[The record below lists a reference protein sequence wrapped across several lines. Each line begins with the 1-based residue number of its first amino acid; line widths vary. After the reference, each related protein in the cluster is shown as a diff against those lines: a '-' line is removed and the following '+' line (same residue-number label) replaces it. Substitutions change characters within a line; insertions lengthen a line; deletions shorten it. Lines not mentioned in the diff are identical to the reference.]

1 MGSFFIGYLDDVP
14 VATGA
19 WRRRTDVQVD
29 GTSQTAEIK
38 RMYVAPRVQRRGLAR
53 AMLAHLEDTARAA
66 GAEVMVLETG
76 MRQPEAIALYESS
89 GYTPVPGF
97 GFYRDEP
104 LSRCMA
110 RSLLVDAG
118 PGRVGLDQVRR
129 VDGEAMASRKRAG
142 DDPFSRGLPRRDAG
156 HPRGD
161 AAPGVVPNG
170 SRGPWPARPSPSVA
184 R

>member
-1 MGSFFIGYLDDVP
+1 MDIPGWRVERVPITHPDAALLVEDVQQEYVRRYGSRDETPIEPTYFDEPMGSFFIGYLDDVP

-19 WRRRTDVQVD
+19 WRRRTDIQVG

-110 RSLLVDAG
+110 RSLLSTLA
-118 PGRVGLDQVRR
+118 R
-129 VDGEAMASRKRAG
+129 GE
-142 DDPFSRGLPRRDAG
+142 
-156 HPRGD
+156 
-161 AAPGVVPNG
+161 
-170 SRGPWPARPSPSVA
+170 
-184 R
+184 